1 MDLSGEIRVQTK
13 DERDDGEVE
22 FIARARRGDERAW
35 EWLVR
40 QHQEPVFRLAYLI
53 LGNGNAAEA
62 EDTAQEALI
71 RAYLKLNQ
79 YDDRRPFRPW
89 LLSIVANLARNR
101 RRALGRYWAAV
112 QRLWH
117 ASPEPASDGRYEERE
132 AADTLWQ
139 AVRQLRPAEQ
149 EIIYLRYFLSLTEAE
164 TAEALAIA
172 PGTVKSRSHRAL
184 KKLRLVI
191 ERDFPVLQEGL

>member
-1 MDLSGEIRVQTK
+1 MDLSGEIHVQTK
-13 DERDDGEVE
+13 GERDDGEAE
-22 FIARARRGDERAW
+22 FIARARQGDERAW

-40 QHQEPVFRLAYLI
+40 QHQEPLFRLAYLI

-71 RAYLKLNQ
+71 RAYLKLDQ

-89 LLSIVANLARNR
+89 LLSIAANLARNR
-101 RRALGRYWAAV
+101 RRSIGRYWAAV
-112 QRLWH
+112 QRLWQ
-117 ASPEPASDGRYEERE
+117 ASPEPVSADRYEESE
-132 AADTLWQ
+132 ATQALWQ

-149 EIIYLRYFLSLTEAE
+149 DVIYLRYFLALTEAE

-184 KKLRLVI
+184 KKLRHVI
-191 ERDFPVLQEGL
+191 ERDFPVLQEGF